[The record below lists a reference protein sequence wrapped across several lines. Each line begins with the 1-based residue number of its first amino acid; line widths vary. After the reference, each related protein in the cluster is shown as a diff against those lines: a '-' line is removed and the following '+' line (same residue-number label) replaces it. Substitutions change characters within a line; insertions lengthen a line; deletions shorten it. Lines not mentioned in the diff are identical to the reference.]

1 MLPVELITWA
11 ILLATVP
18 GYLTIFFA
26 TRNSTWRGLTGDLQ
40 TVLQSLALSV
50 LMQALLAPL
59 TLAWIYPVRDDLIHH
74 PFRAAAWLALVLLV
88 LPFVV
93 GVVTAHIGRR
103 VFPPSAVQA
112 SSRLQRFIRWFI
124 WPEPPPTLFDWA
136 LTSGLMENRFVLIE
150 YEDGRRIG
158 GAYGRPGVSMTSPQ
172 ERAIYLAIEWVL
184 SDKGDFLAP
193 VANSSGI
200 LVPLGPSVRSIR
212 LLVPRSVRDA
222 SIEGKKGG

>member
-1 MLPVELITWA
+1 MLPVEPITWA

-26 TRNSTWRGLTGDLQ
+26 TRNSTWGGLRGDLQ
-40 TVLQSLALSV
+40 TILQALVLSV
-50 LMQALLAPL
+50 LMQALLAPV

-74 PFRAAAWLALVLLV
+74 PYRVAIWLALVLLG

-93 GVVTAHIGRR
+93 GVLAAHIGRWL
-103 VFPPSAVQA
+103 FPPSALQTT
-112 SSRLQRFIRWFI
+112 SRFGRFIRWFI

-136 LTSGLMENRFVLIE
+136 LTSGLMENRFVVIE

-172 ERAIYLAIEWVL
+172 ERAIYLAVEWVL
-184 SDKGDFLAP
+184 NPTGDFLAP

-200 LVPLGPSVRSIR
+200 LVPLGPTVRSIR
-212 LLVPRSVRDA
+212 LLVPGSVQPA
-222 SIEGKKGG
+222 PAEGKKEQ